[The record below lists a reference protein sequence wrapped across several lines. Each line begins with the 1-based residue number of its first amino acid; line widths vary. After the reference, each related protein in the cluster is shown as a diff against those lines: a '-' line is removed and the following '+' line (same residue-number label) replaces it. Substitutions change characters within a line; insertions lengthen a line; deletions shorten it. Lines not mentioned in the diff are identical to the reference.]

1 MEERHEQ
8 WMAKYGK
15 VYRNAPEK
23 EMRLQIFTD
32 DVEFVDAF
40 NAGGDKPYKLSANAF
55 ADMTNSEFKTSRT
68 GKLLGFFSIVAATEG
83 INQLKTGELG
93 HVCLCFRSKI
103 VPGNINRK
111 KLFLFRGTI
120 FYQKDAFGCDVNG
133 EDQGCEG
140 GLMED
145 GFQFI
150 INNGGLATEANY
162 PYDGTDGTCKTTK
175 EASHAAK
182 ITDYEV
188 VPANDEATLLKA
200 VANRPGSASIDAGG
214 RNFQFHS
221 TGILTGDCG
230 TYLGHGVTAAGY
242 GNTADGT

>member
-40 NAGGDKPYKLSANAF
+40 NA
-55 ADMTNSEFKTSRT
+55 
-68 GKLLGFFSIVAATEG
+68 
-83 INQLKTGELG
+83 
-93 HVCLCFRSKI
+93 
-103 VPGNINRK
+103 
-111 KLFLFRGTI
+111 
-120 FYQKDAFGCDVNG
+120 
-133 EDQGCEG
+133 
-140 GLMED
+140 
-145 GFQFI
+145 
-150 INNGGLATEANY
+150 GGLATEANY

-200 VANRPGSASIDAGG
+200 VANRPASASIDAGG